1 MTCDVMSVVPCWTVA
16 LSGFGATKTAV
27 TVTPATKAAAR
38 ASNGFIGAF
47 IGTLFVS
54 DAGFE
59 MST

>member
-1 MTCDVMSVVPCWTVA
+1 MSVVPCWTVA